1 MMPFLVASSKL
12 CRLRSGL
19 SLMIGSLLD
28 RSGKLKLGKC
38 IDGIQLISL
47 AALSLSS
54 KPRSL
59 GKLWLIIERLS

>member
-47 AALSLSS
+47 AVL
-54 KPRSL
+54 
-59 GKLWLIIERLS
+59 